1 MSFLTDVVEAIRA
14 HRAELETLLDPP
26 ARAELLEILADAESD
41 PVVAAADLRELIK
54 PFTPPGH
61 PLRAA
66 LTPSGVRFQPG
77 TAAPPDGDALL
88 ALLVHLR
95 SEVEIE
101 GSPADA
107 PLDVH
112 RPAPE
117 SHAGDENHPTREGH
131 TADDS
136 RSAPADHP
144 AAEHRSA
151 FADRADPRTAPTPTT
166 PGCSPNRPSSRPPW
180 TLRRSTPGT

>member
-66 LTPSGVRFQPG
+66 LTPPECASSPVRQC
-77 TAAPPDGDALL
+77 
-88 ALLVHLR
+88 
-95 SEVEIE
+95 
-101 GSPADA
+101 
-107 PLDVH
+107 
-112 RPAPE
+112 
-117 SHAGDENHPTREGH
+117 
-131 TADDS
+131 
-136 RSAPADHP
+136 
-144 AAEHRSA
+144 
-151 FADRADPRTAPTPTT
+151 PRTATHCWRCSCTCARRWRSRK
-166 PGCSPNRPSSRPPW
+166 PG
-180 TLRRSTPGT
+180 RRAPGRAPAGPREPCRR